1 MKKIWI
7 IAVVAALAAVNCK
20 KNVAGQKSQWEN
32 NLRDLDEAVTQ
43 YPNLKALLQAKAKD
57 AKVIYAD
64 AEKISNEEQKAEKIA
79 AAIAKLNENLGVVVE
94 VKHKLKRIDETIQSV
109 TKVKTSTDRANRATA
124 EIKAIRAEQSTIELD
139 FSALKPQTD
148 EELNKQA
155 REIVGRIISLSG
167 RADRVLKLVKGK

>member
-7 IAVVAALAAVNCK
+7 IAVVAVFSANFCK
-20 KNVAGQKSQWEN
+20 KSLAGQKSQWEN
-32 NLRDLDEAVTQ
+32 NLKDLDEAVTQ
-43 YPNLKALLQAKAKD
+43 YPKLKSLLMAKATE
-57 AKVIYAD
+57 AKAIYAE
-64 AEKISNEEQKAEKIA
+64 AEKTGGDEQKAEKIA

-94 VKHKLKRIDETIQSV
+94 IKYKLKGIDSTIEKI

-124 EIKAIRAEQSTIELD
+124 EIKAIRSEQATIESD
-139 FSALKPQTD
+139 FSALRPENS

-167 RADRVLKLVKGK
+167 RADRALKLVKGK

>member
-7 IAVVAALAAVNCK
+7 IAVVAVFSANFCK
-20 KNVAGQKSQWEN
+20 KSAAGQKAQWEN
-32 NLRDLDEAVTQ
+32 GLKDLDEAVTQ
-43 YPNLKALLQAKAKD
+43 YPKLKTLLSAKATE
-57 AKVIYAD
+57 AKAIYAE
-64 AEKISNEEQKAEKIA
+64 AEKASGEEQKAEKIA
-79 AAIAKLNENLGVVVE
+79 AAIGKLNENLGVVVE
-94 VKHKLKRIDETIQSV
+94 IKHKLKSIDSTIEKV

-124 EIKAIRAEQSTIELD
+124 EIKAIRSEQATIESD
-139 FSALKPQTD
+139 FSALHPENG